1 MTHTQIH
8 KLLIINILREI
19 KILSV
24 FMFNPL
30 SIFALKFDN
39 QFVILLCKIVIFNV
53 ISTEIHEYL

>member
-8 KLLIINILREI
+8 KLLIIKILREI